1 MKTVNLTKWSNL
13 YSTELKCK
21 LTLKSSLFPIEL
33 VLGLVL
39 SFLIV
44 FSFTTFDRAIVA
56 WQYALLSCAF
66 VVIFHRLCV
75 FFSQYKPDSQR
86 DIIEVEGIEQ
96 TVSYQ
101 HHQNVQYTQS
111 YQDPQNSHKSYSS
124 SYHQLMPQSRI
135 AYWGFYL
142 VLAPITNNGT
152 CLKVNVFPGKWWLLA
167 LKKQR
172 TIFIDKRQLSRQEYS
187 RLAYIIKRTQSAP
200 LSKPTSYTPQ
210 L

>member
-1 MKTVNLTKWSNL
+1 VKTVNLTKWSNL

-21 LTLKSSLFPIEL
+21 LTLKPSLFPIEL
-33 VLGLVL
+33 LLGLVL
-39 SFLIV
+39 SFLIAV
-44 FSFTTFDRAIVA
+44 IFTTFDRAIFA

-86 DIIEVEGIEQ
+86 DTFEVDGIEQ

-101 HHQNVQYTQS
+101 HYQNVHHTQS
-111 YQDPQNSHKSYSS
+111 YQANNKSDSS
-124 SYHQLMPQSRI
+124 SHYQLMPQSRI
-135 AYWGFYL
+135 AFWGFYI
-142 VLAPITNNGT
+142 VLAPITNDGV
-152 CLKVNVFPGKWWLLA
+152 CSKVNVFQRKWWLLA
-167 LKKQR
+167 FKKQR
-172 TIFIDKRQLSRQEYS
+172 TVFIDKRQLSRQEYS
-187 RLAYIIKRTQSAP
+187 RIAYIIKRTQSAP